1 MEQHEAE
8 VLRQLAQGNQQALQQ
23 LFDQH
28 YVALCRMALRLVHR
42 AEVAEEIVQDVF
54 VYLWEKRGDYQIST
68 SLGVYLTRAV
78 RNRCLNHLKSRAA
91 RYDWSEEIQDHQHPV
106 DVAPDAALQVAEL
119 TAALEHILPQLPEK
133 CQLVFSLSSLRS
145 AVVPRGGR
153 STGCIS

>member
-28 YVALCRMALRLVHR
+28 YVTLCRVALRLVHR

-68 SLGVYLTRAV
+68 SLGAYLTRAV

-91 RYDWSEEIQDHQHPV
+91 RYDWS
-106 DVAPDAALQVAEL
+106 
-119 TAALEHILPQLPEK
+119 
-133 CQLVFSLSSLRS
+133 
-145 AVVPRGGR
+145 
-153 STGCIS
+153 